1 MTSMQI
7 IALGVLPF
15 ALWAIRHILCGP
27 VRGKSPNYS
36 NAEWAAIQRQI
47 LRAVEAQRQAEY
59 SKHSEGYRK
68 AHEND

>member
-15 ALWAIRHILCGP
+15 ALWAIRNILCGP
-27 VRGKSPNYS
+27 VRGKSPNYT
-36 NAEWAAIQRQI
+36 NAEWGAIQRRI
-47 LRAVEAQRQAEY
+47 FREGEAWRQSEY